1 MLGSVGSVVG
11 GVAYGRWRAKINSSI
26 ASAFKRAYKI
36 LIGPKFC
43 KVAETFCNEVA
54 VLWFVFPLL
63 DTLYQHGNMNDPL
76 IREGF
81 GVSGVFFVFAVV
93 LSHLTGEED

>member
-1 MLGSVGSVVG
+1 MVGFVG
-11 GVAYGRWRAKINSSI
+11 LLVAAIAYMRWRIPINSAI
-26 ASAFKRAYKI
+26 ATLFNQFYRM

-63 DTLYQHGNMNDPL
+63 DTLYQHGNIKDPL

-81 GVSGVFFVFAVV
+81 AVSSIFFIFAVV
-93 LSHLTGEED
+93 LSHIAGD